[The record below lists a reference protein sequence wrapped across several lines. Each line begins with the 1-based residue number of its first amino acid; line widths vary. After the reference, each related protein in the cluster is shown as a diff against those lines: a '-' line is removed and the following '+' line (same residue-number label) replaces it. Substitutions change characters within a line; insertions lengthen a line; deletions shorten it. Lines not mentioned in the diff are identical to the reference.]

1 MHAIGEVPSVN
12 RNCNDERI
20 TLYFIIVARVDGTG
34 RARIQSRRVRPNLRP
49 ETWLNK
55 GEKSQSIMTQSV

>member
-20 TLYFIIVARVDGTG
+20 TLYFIIVARVDGAG
-34 RARIQSRRVRPNLRP
+34 RGIQSRRVRPNLRP
-49 ETWLNK
+49 VIWLNK
-55 GEKSQSIMTQSV
+55 GEKS